1 MQYILVVVK
10 ISWLITSGLN
20 YFEIWQEGMI
30 FDISDERRTT
40 KNFVP
45 YVLYPVHPSLTVDQN
60 LRSSSLQ
67 VSYCMEFALHIHQ
80 QVTRYLLQYCYVS
93 YSIYIIKYISDT
105 LNNVFN
111 MCIEIELV
119 YIYG

>member
-1 MQYILVVVK
+1 MKEEPQ
-10 ISWLITSGLN
+10 
-20 YFEIWQEGMI
+20 
-30 FDISDERRTT
+30 

-80 QVTRYLLQYCYVS
+80 QVERYLLQYCYVS
-93 YSIYIIKYISDT
+93 SLIYIIEYVSAI
-105 LNNVFN
+105 LNNILN
-111 MCIEIELV
+111 MCIEI
-119 YIYG
+119 